1 MAHHL
6 LLQRMICVSD
16 GRLEELEGSLRS
28 GFVTGSFRE
37 QIPGGLLDSKAER
50 GHAPGGAAGTGSQSV
65 LKPSFLSRKR
75 GMQIVFPYISM
86 QAGGI
91 MAEGRQG
98 RGFVMVTGRWLRMWV
113 ERRSSRVSD
122 LSKLELSH
130 GQYDK

>member
-1 MAHHL
+1 MH
-6 LLQRMICVSD
+6 
-16 GRLEELEGSLRS
+16 LEGWQVLGAGLSLLKTRCFS
-28 GFVTGSFRE
+28 R
-37 QIPGGLLDSKAER
+37 ER
-50 GHAPGGAAGTGSQSV
+50 GI
-65 LKPSFLSRKR
+65 
-75 GMQIVFPYISM
+75 QIVFPYISM

-91 MAEGRQG
+91 MAEEQQG

>member
-1 MAHHL
+1 
-6 LLQRMICVSD
+6 
-16 GRLEELEGSLRS
+16 
-28 GFVTGSFRE
+28 
-37 QIPGGLLDSKAER
+37 
-50 GHAPGGAAGTGSQSV
+50 
-65 LKPSFLSRKR
+65 
-75 GMQIVFPYISM
+75 M

-91 MAEGRQG
+91 MAEERQG